1 MPDGAIGGLAEVAA
15 LGVLHVGA
23 AGEDADA
30 HIGDG
35 GAGEDADVLLLH
47 QVGEDEPLPVQVQHV
62 LTAQAAK
69 DQPAALGQRF
79 QQQVYLGVV
88 AQRFKVPHAL
98 HRGGDGLLI

>member
-62 LTAQAAK
+62 LTAQAAE

-88 AQRFKVPHAL
+88 AERLEVAHPF
-98 HRGGDGLLI
+98 HRCGDGFLI

>member
-1 MPDGAIGGLAEVAA
+1 M
-15 LGVLHVGA
+15 
-23 AGEDADA
+23 
-30 HIGDG
+30 
-35 GAGEDADVLLLH
+35 LLLH
-47 QVGEDEPLPVQVQHV
+47 QVGEDEALPVQIQHV